1 MFVEWWHTRA
11 PPIFQN
17 ISTKTKWKSQNK
29 HRQQQWWWLQY
40 VDQAGLGRQH
50 SSRQFNLRT
59 NCKTKPNPLRPQPP
73 ITQIFLDGYDCSRC
87 FLGVMTTRDSFQLK
101 SPPPSTQKSK
111 HCYLAKK
118 NRHINHRQIL
128 IDDIT
133 PSGALFLFK
142 VEIDLHLNKST
153 EHHHRWWHV
162 FLPVH
167 AFVQNIWGVDWWLRI
182 SNIINIIFLVK
193 AKLSLS
199 MISCYVSSSRF

>member
-1 MFVEWWHTRA
+1 MNVDLFFYLVVLMFLCSLRLYWVFFQQTNECLLNDDTLEP

-118 NRHINHRQIL
+118 
-128 IDDIT
+128 
-133 PSGALFLFK
+133 K
-142 VEIDLHLNKST
+142 
-153 EHHHRWWHV
+153 
-162 FLPVH
+162 
-167 AFVQNIWGVDWWLRI
+167 
-182 SNIINIIFLVK
+182 
-193 AKLSLS
+193 
-199 MISCYVSSSRF
+199 